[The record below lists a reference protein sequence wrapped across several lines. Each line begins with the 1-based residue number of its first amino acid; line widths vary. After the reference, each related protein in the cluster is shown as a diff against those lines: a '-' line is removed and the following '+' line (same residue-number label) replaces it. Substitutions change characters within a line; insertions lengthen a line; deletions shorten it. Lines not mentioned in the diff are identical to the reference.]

1 MPCCLDIL
9 GWAHAKRRVM
19 GPAQNHQAAR
29 YYQST
34 VEEPCPTIEVLYGLI
49 QLNQPPMTVDEW
61 VVRNMG
67 INGE

>member
-1 MPCCLDIL
+1 
-9 GWAHAKRRVM
+9 M